1 MWRWTSIFWGLVL
14 WVTQGWAL
22 CPVWSP
28 ARAEQEIGQLNMQLR
43 QWNEAYWRQGASEVN
58 DDVYDQLSAQMA
70 QWQHCF
76 NVSSRNDLSL
86 PAIGGSVNHPVAHTG
101 VRKLANKNAIAQW
114 MSGKRDLWMQPKVD
128 GVAVTL
134 VYRHGKLTQA
144 ISRGD
149 GLKGEDW
156 TEKVRQIPSV
166 PQIVSGALANAVLQG
181 ELFLLRDKHIQK
193 QMGSM
198 NARSKVAGAMMRK
211 GNTALLHEL
220 SVFVWAWPDGPATLQ
235 QRMTQLTD
243 AGFPWIAQYS
253 LPVNRVEQVDAQRA
267 RWFTSAL
274 PFVTDGV
281 VVRAAAEP
289 AAVRWLPDQA
299 DWVVAWKYQPMAKVA
314 EVKAIDFTVGRSG
327 KMTAIA
333 QLAPLQLD
341 DKQVQ
346 RVNIGPVSRWQTLD
360 IAPGDRVLVSLAGQG
375 IPRIDSVVWRSLQR
389 SKPVPPSSY
398 FNTLTCFY
406 ATPDCEE
413 QFISRLVWLGS
424 VQALNIKGI
433 GEEGWRALH
442 RARHFEHIFSWLAL
456 SQKTLQSIPGF
467 SGTRGQQLWQQ
478 LDLVR
483 HRPFK
488 LWIKAFST
496 PLPKAALNSLD
507 IESWKALVDRDEAR
521 WQVLTGIGAE
531 RAGKLIA
538 WFHHPD
544 VVRLGQ
550 WLGGRGIE
558 GFSGFDYIRK

>member
-1 MWRWTSIFWGLVL
+1 MWRWTTIFWGLVL

-58 DDVYDQLSAQMA
+58 DEVYDQLSAQLA

-86 PAIGGSVNHPVAHTG
+86 PAIGDSVNHPVAHTG

-114 MSGKRDLWMQPKVD
+114 MSGKRDLWVQPKVD

-134 VYRHGKLTQA
+134 VYRHGKLAQA

-166 PQIVSGALANAVLQG
+166 PQVVSGALANAVLQG

-389 SKPVPPSSY
+389 SKPVPPSSH

-413 QFISRLVWLGS
+413 QFISRLAWLGS

-442 RARHFEHIFSWLAL
+442 RTQHFEHIFSWLAL

-467 SGTRGQQLWQQ
+467 GGTRGQQLWQQ

-488 LWIKAFST
+488 LWIKAFSA

-507 IESWKALVDRDEAR
+507 TESWKALVDRDEAR
-521 WQVLTGIGAE
+521 WQALTGIGVE

-544 VVRLGQ
+544 IVRLAQ